1 MSDAHNHLRIVTG
14 RQPGF
19 SLQKER
25 GREGERG
32 RGKKEGQ
39 RRGGRLER
47 ERETESERKER
58 RKEDKGMTSLDFFKK
73 IFFK

>member
-1 MSDAHNHLRIVTG
+1 MPITICASS
-14 RQPGF
+14 PGD
-19 SLQKER
+19 SLDSAYRKE
-25 GREGERG
+25 EE
-32 RGKKEGQ
+32 
-39 RRGGRLER
+39 ER